1 MFFSEYWVGIQTFH
15 RMTSKQFHGV
25 DVYHVHQRFG
35 THEDVYWRTAA
46 QDAYGAGIL
55 ALVSWLQIEGVDVA
69 IFLA

>member
-1 MFFSEYWVGIQTFH
+1 MSKDDKN
-15 RMTSKQFHGV
+15 KQFHGV
-25 DVYHVHQRFG
+25 AVDHVHERFG

-55 ALVSWLQIEGVDVA
+55 ALVSWLHIEGVDVA